1 MSVSFTQFS
10 SSWHCKNLV
19 LEESAC
25 CKTKTLCCR
34 NLYCVCCMR
43 DCSELAAGRAVW
55 MVVFWSSGYLKV

>member
-34 NLYCVCCMR
+34 NLYCVCCMLIAVN
-43 DCSELAAGRAVW
+43 SPLGELYGW
-55 MVVFWSSGYLKV
+55 